1 MTPQEAALT
10 SLVEELRLQNR
21 LLTER
26 CARLET
32 ENKLLRQKVD
42 LLVRRCFGAKS
53 ESLNPDQLELLLTGD
68 EEPPPGK
75 SDASRVAST
84 AGDTLEAVPKDH
96 SAAGPKPARRPRL
109 PEHLPIVEEF
119 IDPPEVL
126 ADPGAYRRIGEE
138 RTEQLDYTPG
148 RFFQR
153 HTVRRK
159 YVRKGAADA
168 VPVIAPLTIL
178 QDRCLAAPALLA
190 HIIVAKHCDHLPL
203 YRLEQIFKT
212 RHDVLL
218 PRQTMARWLVMA
230 AFWLSGVCR
239 EITRTVLEDG
249 YVQIDETAV
258 RYLDPGH
265 GKTRTGYLWVMHRP
279 GGGTVFQWRTSRAA
293 ECLESL
299 IPKGWNGT
307 IQCDGYSAYDAFA
320 KKRQGSITLVSCMA
334 HIRRD
339 IFEAREEAPVRA
351 GWLLRQIQTLYQI
364 EKRLREQRAGPALR
378 TAVRASQAAPVMRR
392 IQKALLLF
400 KAGGRHLPRTAFGGA
415 LSYVLGQWPAMINYL
430 TDGRIE
436 LDNNLTENAIRP
448 TAVGKKNRLFMG
460 DAGAGETAATLYTI
474 IENARHQGLDPE
486 AYLTDLLT
494 RLPTLRQ
501 SDLPDCTPAAWA
513 KARKIRVA

>member
-10 SLVEELRLQNR
+10 SLVEELRHQNR

-42 LLVRRCFGAKS
+42 LLVRRCFGARS
-53 ESLNPDQLELLLTGD
+53 ESLSPDQLELFLTGN

-75 SDASRVAST
+75 PDASRVAST

-126 ADPGAYRRIGEE
+126 ADPDAFRRIGEE
-138 RTEQLDYTPG
+138 RTQQLDYTPG

-190 HIIVAKHCDHLPL
+190 HIIVAKYCDHLPL
-203 YRLEQIFKT
+203 YRQEQIFKT

-265 GKTRTGYLWVMHRP
+265 GKTRTGYLWAMHRP
-279 GGGTVFQWRTSRAA
+279 GGGTVFQWHASRAA

-299 IPKGWNGT
+299 IPRGWNGT
-307 IQCDGYSAYDAFA
+307 IQCDGYSAYGAFA
-320 KKRQGSITLVSCMA
+320 NWLATQLGALWGAGRRFAPGASGSHQAS
-334 HIRRD
+334 
-339 IFEAREEAPVRA
+339 RA
-351 GWLLRQIQTLYQI
+351 KER
-364 EKRLREQRAGPALR
+364 
-378 TAVRASQAAPVMRR
+378 VVD
-392 IQKALLLF
+392 ALLVTL
-400 KAGGRHLPRTAFGGA
+400 A
-415 LSYVLGQWPAMINYL
+415 PAMIAGTVL
-430 TDGRIE
+430 V
-436 LDNNLTENAIRP
+436 L
-448 TAVGKKNRLFMG
+448 VGV
-460 DAGAGETAATLYTI
+460 
-474 IENARHQGLDPE
+474 
-486 AYLTDLLT
+486 
-494 RLPTLRQ
+494 LR
-501 SDLPDCTPAAWA
+501 
-513 KARKIRVA
+513 